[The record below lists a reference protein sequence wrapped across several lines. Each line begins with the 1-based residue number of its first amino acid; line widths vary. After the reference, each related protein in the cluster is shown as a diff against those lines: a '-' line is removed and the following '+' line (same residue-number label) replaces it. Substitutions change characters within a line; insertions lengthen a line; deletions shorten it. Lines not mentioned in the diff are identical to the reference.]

1 MLWDWT
7 DIWLIVVW
15 QCHCRQ
21 TWTLPDFR
29 PMRWVWR
36 TVAGL
41 ILLAEIEIGGR
52 PRGLGP
58 QVILEI
64 LEADSLSS
72 SSSLI
77 DIFLLPA
84 GVLSQVAGDS
94 TVRDRL
100 GPVRAP
106 EPQDRRYP
114 GVPVRPDHL
123 DPVVHIAGSLI
134 PGSVTE
140 RRELVLLVAV
150 RATL

>member
-1 MLWDWT
+1 
-7 DIWLIVVW
+7 
-15 QCHCRQ
+15 
-21 TWTLPDFR
+21 
-29 PMRWVWR
+29 MRWVWR
-36 TVAGL
+36 TVADL
-41 ILLAEIEIGGR
+41 ILLAEIETGGR

-72 SSSLI
+72 SSQI
-77 DIFLLPA
+77 GIFLRPA

-94 TVRDRL
+94 IVQDRL

-106 EPQDRRYP
+106 EWQVHRYP
-114 GVPVRPDHL
+114 GVPARPDHP
-123 DPVVHIAGSLI
+123 DPVVLIAGSLI

-140 RRELVLLVAV
+140 RLELAFRVVV

>member
-1 MLWDWT
+1 
-7 DIWLIVVW
+7 
-15 QCHCRQ
+15 
-21 TWTLPDFR
+21 
-29 PMRWVWR
+29 MRWVWR
-36 TVAGL
+36 TVADL
-41 ILLAEIEIGGR
+41 ILPAEIETGGR
-52 PRGLGP
+52 PRGLDP
-58 QVILEI
+58 RVIQGI

-72 SSSLI
+72 SSSLT

-84 GVLSQVAGDS
+84 GVLRQAAGDS

-106 EPQDRRYP
+106 ERQDRRYP

-140 RRELVLLVAV
+140 RLELAFLVVV

>member
-7 DIWLIVVW
+7 GIWLIVVW

-21 TWTLPDFR
+21 TWTFPDFR

-52 PRGLGP
+52 PRGLGL

-72 SSSLI
+72 SSQADS
-77 DIFLLPA
+77 FLRPA
-84 GVLSQVAGDS
+84 GVLSQAAGDS
-94 TVRDRL
+94 IVRDLL

-106 EPQDRRYP
+106 EQQDHRYP
-114 GVPVRPDHL
+114 AVPVRPDHL

-140 RRELVLLVAV
+140 RLELAFLVVV